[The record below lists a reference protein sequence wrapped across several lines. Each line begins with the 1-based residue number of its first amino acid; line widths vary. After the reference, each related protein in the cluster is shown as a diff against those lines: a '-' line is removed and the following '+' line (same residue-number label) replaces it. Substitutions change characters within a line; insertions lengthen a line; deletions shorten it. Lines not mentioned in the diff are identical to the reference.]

1 MIIVCPWTCKTMN
14 TYHLID
20 TSQFNKGAKRHKSCH
35 PNNANEPNCT
45 TALSLFIVFLERG
58 VFSSLDQFGT
68 WWCVLV
74 VMCFRGLSGVW
85 SWSEMPG
92 SVSQPW
98 FCSKFLFF
106 FVWFLRSDDAP
117 HPLWLLCLCIRS
129 CFIPHSY
136 VWSCTARSRILK
148 EWSGVRVC
156 VCLRASVRVCVRCC
170 CCCCSSEDLHLD
182 VLFTLYSTS
191 CLCVSVWTGS
201 SCIAR
206 FLSSLLPLPSFSV
219 WYVFDWVVCQTFFFG
234 FVLFWLVSCCIRC
247 LLIGTPLVMWC
258 ALDWLCIIW
267 VWPLSI
273 LLHCV

>member
-1 MIIVCPWTCKTMN
+1 MVCPWTCKTMN

-20 TSQFNKGAKRHKSCH
+20 TSQFNKDAKWHKSCH

-58 VFSSLDQFGT
+58 VFSSLDPFGT

-136 VWSCTARSRILK
+136 VWSCTARSWIFKRM
-148 EWSGVRVC
+148 VRCASLCVFARVRSC
-156 VCLRASVRVCVRCC
+156 VCAMSLLSLFIRRFAFGCVVHSV
-170 CCCCSSEDLHLD
+170 LHLMSMCFRVD
-182 VLFTLYSTS
+182 WLLLHCS
-191 CLCVSVWTGS
+191 VSVFS
-201 SCIAR
+201 SSSSFFFCMICIR
-206 FLSSLLPLPSFSV
+206 LGGLPNL
-219 WYVFDWVVCQTFFFG
+219 CFFG
-234 FVLFWLVSCCIRC
+234 FVLFCF
-247 LLIGTPLVMWC
+247 
-258 ALDWLCIIW
+258 DWSLAA
-267 VWPLSI
+267 
-273 LLHCV
+273 

>member
-1 MIIVCPWTCKTMN
+1 MVCPWTCKTMN

-20 TSQFNKGAKRHKSCH
+20 TSQFNKDAKWHKSCH

-136 VWSCTARSRILK
+136 VWSCTARSRILR

-156 VCLRASVRVCVRCC
+156 VCLRAFVRVCVRCC

-182 VLFTLYSTS
+182 VSFTLYSTS

-219 WYVFDWVVCQTFFFG
+219 WYVFDWVVCQTFVFG
-234 FVLFWLVSCCIRC
+234 FVLFCF
-247 LLIGTPLVMWC
+247 
-258 ALDWLCIIW
+258 DWSLAA
-267 VWPLSI
+267 
-273 LLHCV
+273 